1 MKHNILCISSWYPTR
16 LKPTLGNFVFK
27 HIECACIGNNVR
39 AFHVCVDPQLKSGV
53 ERITTEQP
61 FHSTVIYIP
70 QNNIPILGKAIN
82 YLKIIRLYLSEYEKM
97 MDEGFT
103 PDLVHANV
111 VYPIAMIAW
120 LFKRKFGVNYV
131 ISEHWTGYHDYAHL
145 KISLLQRFLIRFS
158 ANRAECILPV
168 SEDLQKAMRN
178 FGIKNKFEV
187 IGNVVDTDLFVPL
200 PNREVSEEINLIH
213 ISHLNNDQKNISLL
227 LKAFAEASH
236 DRPNCRLHI
245 IHDGDLSAYDNKID
259 ELGISDKISS
269 YGPLETLEVAKTLQ
283 KADFFVL
290 SSNYENLPC
299 VLIES
304 LSCGVPVVSTNVGGI
319 SEIIN
324 TENGILVKPNDLSV
338 LVNALK
344 QMMMTFDRYD
354 KTKLHAMAEGN
365 FSYPAIGE
373 KLSSI
378 YANAIKTPSAHV

>member
-1 MKHNILCISSWYPTR
+1 MRHNILCISSWYPTR

-39 AFHVCVDPQLKSGV
+39 ALHVCVDPQLKSGV
-53 ERITTEQP
+53 ERVITEQP

-70 QNNIPILGKAIN
+70 QNKFPILGKAMN
-82 YLKIIRLYLSEYEKM
+82 YLKITRLYLSEYKKLM
-97 MDEGFT
+97 NEGFT

-111 VYPIAMIAW
+111 VFPIAMIAW

-145 KISLLQRFLIRFS
+145 KISALKRFLIRFS
-158 ANRAECILPV
+158 ANRASCILPV
-168 SEDLQKAMRN
+168 SKDLQRAMQK
-178 FGIKNKFEV
+178 FGITGKFEV
-187 IGNVVDTDLFVPL
+187 VGNVVDTDLFVPL

-245 IHDGDLSAYDNKID
+245 IHDGDLSAYDNEIDKLGLSNKIN
-259 ELGISDKISS
+259 S
-269 YGPLETLEVAKTLQ
+269 YGTLETLEVAKALQ

-324 TENGILVKPNDLSV
+324 TENGILLKPNDLPAM
-338 LVNALK
+338 VNALK

-354 KTKLHAMAEGN
+354 KTKLHAMAEEN

-378 YANAIKTPSAHV
+378 YANALKTPSAHV

>member
-1 MKHNILCISSWYPTR
+1 MKHNILCISGWYPTR

-27 HIECACIGNNVR
+27 HLECASISNNVR
-39 AFHVCVDPQLKSGV
+39 ALHVCIDPQIKSGV
-53 ERITTEQP
+53 ERIITEKP

-82 YLKIIRLYLSEYEKM
+82 YLKVIRLYLSEYKKM
-97 MDEGFT
+97 INEGFT

-111 VYPIAMIAW
+111 VYPIGMIAW
-120 LFKRKFGVNYV
+120 LYKRKFGVNYV

-145 KISLLQRFLIRFS
+145 KISALKRCLIRFS

-168 SEDLQKAMRN
+168 SEDLQKAMQN

-187 IGNVVDTDLFVPL
+187 VGNVVDTDLFVPL
-200 PNREVSEEINLIH
+200 DNRSDSEEINIIH

-227 LKAFAEASH
+227 LKAFAEASQSQ
-236 DRPNCRLHI
+236 PQCRLHI
-245 IHDGDLSAYDNKID
+245 VHDGDLSAYNQEIN
-259 ELGISDKISS
+259 ELGIADKIIS
-269 YGPLETLEVAKTLQ
+269 YGTLDTSEVAAILQ
-283 KADFFVL
+283 KADFFIL

-324 TENGILVKPNDLSV
+324 SENGILVAPNQLPA
-338 LVNALK
+338 LVDAIK
-344 QMMMTFDRYD
+344 QLMITSNQYN
-354 KTKLHAMAEGN
+354 KNKLHAMAEEN
-365 FSYPAIGE
+365 FSYPAIGK
-373 KLSSI
+373 KLSTI
-378 YANAIKTPSAHV
+378 YDNALKPASTHV

>member
-1 MKHNILCISSWYPTR
+1 MRHNILCISSWYPTR

-39 AFHVCVDPQLKSGV
+39 ALHICIDPHLKSGI
-53 ERITTEQP
+53 ERVITESP
-61 FHSTVIYIP
+61 FHSTVIYVP
-70 QNNIPILGKAIN
+70 QNKFPIFGKAIN
-82 YLKIIRLYLSEYEKM
+82 YLKITRLYLSEYKKM
-97 MDEGFT
+97 TNEGFT

-145 KISLLQRFLIRFS
+145 KIPALKRCLIRFS
-158 ANRAECILPV
+158 ASRAECILPV
-168 SEDLQKAMRN
+168 SKDLQNAMQN
-178 FGIKNKFEV
+178 FGIRNKFEV
-187 IGNVVDTDLFVPL
+187 VGNVVDTDMFIPSPK
-200 PNREVSEEINLIH
+200 PNDSGEINLIH

-227 LKAFAEASH
+227 LKAFAEALKSH
-236 DRPNCRLHI
+236 PQCRLHI
-245 IHDGDLSAYDNKID
+245 IHDGDLNAYSQEIS
-259 ELGISDKISS
+259 ELGIEDKIVSH
-269 YGPLETLEVAKTLQ
+269 GTLDTSEVAEILQ
-283 KADFFVL
+283 KSDFFLL

-324 TENGILVKPNDLSV
+324 AENGILVDPNQLPA

-344 QMMMTFDRYD
+344 QMMTTFNQYD
-354 KTKLHAMAEGN
+354 KNKLHAKTEDN
-365 FSYPAIGE
+365 FSYPAIG
-373 KLSSI
+373 KKFSLI
-378 YANAIKTPSAHV
+378 YENTLKTPSAHV

>member
-1 MKHNILCISSWYPTR
+1 
-16 LKPTLGNFVFK
+16 
-27 HIECACIGNNVR
+27 
-39 AFHVCVDPQLKSGV
+39 
-53 ERITTEQP
+53 
-61 FHSTVIYIP
+61 
-70 QNNIPILGKAIN
+70 
-82 YLKIIRLYLSEYEKM
+82 
-97 MDEGFT
+97 
-103 PDLVHANV
+103 
-111 VYPIAMIAW
+111 
-120 LFKRKFGVNYV
+120 
-131 ISEHWTGYHDYAHL
+131 
-145 KISLLQRFLIRFS
+145 
-158 ANRAECILPV
+158 
-168 SEDLQKAMRN
+168 
-178 FGIKNKFEV
+178 
-187 IGNVVDTDLFVPL
+187 
-200 PNREVSEEINLIH
+200 
-213 ISHLNNDQKNISLL
+213 
-227 LKAFAEASH
+227 
-236 DRPNCRLHI
+236 
-245 IHDGDLSAYDNKID
+245 
-259 ELGISDKISS
+259 
-269 YGPLETLEVAKTLQ
+269 LEVAKTLQ